1 MAPALGVYDNGSED
15 NRTVAALGKTK
26 SGKQLK
32 VRSLVRT
39 RHTLDNSSDIE
50 PVIQNS
56 RLLKRSDCIANS
68 TWQRHSAFLLSEAL
82 MKA

>member
-32 VRSLVRT
+32 VRSLVKTKR
-39 RHTLDNSSDIE
+39 TLDITSNTE
-50 PVIQNS
+50 PVILNS
-56 RLLKRSDCIANS
+56 RLLKRSGYIANS
-68 TWQRHSAFLLSEAL
+68 ISQRHSAFLPSEAS